1 MRRSNLTF
9 ALGFALACSSFGLVA
24 ATPAPAAACAMYRPK
39 VAQST
44 ERLVAQAAEA
54 ERKGELRT
62 AIRLYE
68 RAMND
73 DAGATAPRVRAAL
86 KAGELQAKAGKGK
99 ESLRRFEKAVALDL
113 THYEARMAYGRALV
127 REGDFATAQTQFG
140 AAAANVRATEMER
153 GHAQAALAIA
163 LAKQGRAHEAR
174 IALDRARTQGALA
187 EAVAE
192 AEAVVGPAAPVAP
205 SAAEPGALAVQM

>member
-1 MRRSNLTF
+1 MRRIALVPGL
-9 ALGFALACSSFGLVA
+9 ALGFALAAGSFGLVA
-24 ATPAPAAACAMYRPK
+24 ATPGTAEACGMYRPK

-62 AIRLYE
+62 ATRLYE

-86 KAGELQAKAGKGK
+86 KAGELQAKAGKGR
-99 ESLRRFEKAVALDL
+99 ESLRRFEKAVALDS
-113 THYEARMAYGRALV
+113 THYEARMVFGRALAAK
-127 REGDFATAQTQFG
+127 GDFAAAQAQFG
-140 AAAANVRATEMER
+140 AATGLPRATPMER
-153 GHAQAALAIA
+153 GHAQAALAVS

-174 IALDRARTQGALA
+174 QALDRARELGALSEALA
-187 EAVAE
+187 EAE
-192 AEAVVGPAAPVAP
+192 AALGPAATPPADAP
-205 SAAEPGALAVQM
+205 AALAVQM